1 MIRFFLTLITLL
13 YQILSFTS
21 KQQKKKIVGI
31 DFLGNVCFRGGTP
44 KFLQIVISRE
54 IFLIKSYG
62 FRYISPLAK
71 LFQMMYLVI

>member
-1 MIRFFLTLITLL
+1 MFP
-13 YQILSFTS
+13 
-21 KQQKKKIVGI
+21 GE
-31 DFLGNVCFRGGTP
+31 TP

-54 IFLIKSYG
+54 IFLMKSYG